1 MVIVGLMV
9 FYQHNDSKNQIK
21 VGATSFTL
29 PEGFYQGSMNDA
41 NDYNI
46 TNGYDTLFLK
56 ECGNKNISK
65 YINEYKNY
73 KNRGTDN
80 KSVILNN
87 FTVNKI
93 VVFKST
99 IVNESSN
106 FHYWFNYNNKTYSIY
121 TLNGNSNSDNIVKNI
136 LNSLN

>member
-1 MVIVGLMV
+1 MKKKLISIILIIILVIVGLMV

-80 KSVILNN
+80 KSVIIGLIIIIKHIP
-87 FTVNKI
+87 FI
-93 VVFKST
+93 
-99 IVNESSN
+99 
-106 FHYWFNYNNKTYSIY
+106 H
-121 TLNGNSNSDNIVKNI
+121 
-136 LNSLN
+136 